1 MKMKDRKSR
10 ELGNEKAPDRTGFNR
25 ALAPRGRGTPFG
37 FFHFVSVRVCHCGF
51 TLIELL
57 VVIAIIG
64 ILAGLLLPALSAAK
78 SRAHATHC
86 AMNLK
91 QFGVALVL
99 YAGDN
104 VDAIVPNRDGPG
116 VPLGEAWVEG
126 WLGFPGPDC
135 TNTLYLRHS
144 LLGPYLVDPA
154 LWRCPSARSVT
165 VDSVTMP
172 RVRTVSLN
180 CFMGSPVKSPVAN
193 TYLRLTEIAQPS
205 PAEAMA
211 FVEERVETINDGSF
225 ALQWDFKAGQP
236 VQWVLRDKPG
246 ILHRNGSHLT
256 FADGHVERHRW
267 QDVRT
272 LAPPR
277 NDAPMPGNPDVLW
290 MQQHATWRATKD

>member
-116 VPLGEAWVEG
+116 VPLGEAWVEAEEAASMG
-126 WLGFPGPDC
+126 GP
-135 TNTLYLRHS
+135 
-144 LLGPYLVDPA
+144 
-154 LWRCPSARSVT
+154 T
-165 VDSVTMP
+165 VAFFTE
-172 RVRTVSLN
+172 T
-180 CFMGSPVKSPVAN
+180 GAN
-193 TYLRLTEIAQPS
+193 PNEIK
-205 PAEAMA
+205 E
-211 FVEERVETINDGSF
+211 IKKG
-225 ALQWDFKAGQP
+225 
-236 VQWVLRDKPG
+236 
-246 ILHRNGSHLT
+246 
-256 FADGHVERHRW
+256 
-267 QDVRT
+267 
-272 LAPPR
+272 
-277 NDAPMPGNPDVLW
+277 
-290 MQQHATWRATKD
+290 WRA